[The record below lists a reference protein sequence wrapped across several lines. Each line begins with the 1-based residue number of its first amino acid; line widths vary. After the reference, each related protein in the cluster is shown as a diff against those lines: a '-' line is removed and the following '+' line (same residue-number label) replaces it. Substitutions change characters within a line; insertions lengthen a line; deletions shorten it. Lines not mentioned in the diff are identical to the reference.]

1 MKMITGSAGFI
12 GSHFAK
18 QYEQYLGVEQHNA
31 IHILERFTRWQDID
45 EIIHMGAISST
56 TETDLNKLH
65 FYNVELTLKLFEKAI
80 EYQIPVRYASSA
92 SVYGTFING
101 TINPL
106 NYYAMTKAQV
116 DYWVQDNIDRFH
128 KIQGFRFFNVYGD
141 GEEHK
146 GNQRSPISKFTEEAK
161 MTGKIKIFEGSENM
175 LRDFIFVD
183 DIVRIVPNN
192 REGSGIFDL
201 GSTYTYSFRDIAEII
216 AKKYGAEIIEIP
228 FPEHLKGK
236 YQYFTKSN
244 HDWYGYRFTKV
255 EEYINRPL
263 QPDTNQTH
271 SES

>member
-1 MKMITGSAGFI
+1 M
-12 GSHFAK
+12 
-18 QYEQYLGVEQHNA
+18 
-31 IHILERFTRWQDID
+31 
-45 EIIHMGAISST
+45 
-56 TETDLNKLH
+56 
-65 FYNVELTLKLFEKAI
+65 
-80 EYQIPVRYASSA
+80 
-92 SVYGTFING
+92 YGTFING

-106 NYYAMTKAQV
+106 NYYAMTKVQV

-161 MTGKIKIFEGSENM
+161 MTGKITIFEGSENM

-216 AKKYGAEIIEIP
+216 AKKYGAEIVEIP

-236 YQYFTKSN
+236 YQYHTKTN

-263 QPDTNQTH
+263 QPDTSQTQ